1 MLYQV
6 LSTIIVFILKFVM
19 WIVAAV
25 VAIPFG
31 VFMLLKNLFPL
42 FTQDASFWF
51 WSVFALLTIIAYVI
65 LWKPI
70 LWVVGT
76 VGVLGAGQ

>member
-31 VFMLLKNLFPL
+31 VFMLLKNLLPL